1 MGATL
6 SCRGQAPDVTAIV
19 STGSRIA
26 VLWFLEGGANMCL
39 GIPARIVEAID
50 VSGQRVLV
58 DLQGKQQQVSAAMLM
73 SDETDLPG
81 PGDWVVVHLGFA
93 LSRMDEAEAQSVLQ
107 SLNDLSDLYADELQA
122 HASMSEAAPQQSS
135 EARS

>member
-1 MGATL
+1 
-6 SCRGQAPDVTAIV
+6 
-19 STGSRIA
+19 
-26 VLWFLEGGANMCL
+26 MCL

-73 SDETDLPG
+73 SEETDLPG

-93 LSRMDEAEAQSVLQ
+93 LSRMDETEAHSVLQ
-107 SLNDLSDLYADELQA
+107 SLDDLSELYADELQA
-122 HASMSEAAPQQSS
+122 HASLSQQSS

>member
-1 MGATL
+1 
-6 SCRGQAPDVTAIV
+6 
-19 STGSRIA
+19 
-26 VLWFLEGGANMCL
+26 MCL

-50 VSGQRVLV
+50 LSGQRVLV

-73 SDETDLPG
+73 SEETDLPG